1 MNKTQILKKYAID
14 EDKTKNPNFGKPVKD
29 INSVRNGKM
38 EVENY
43 ISLKVTNFLE
53 NRGFK
58 CNVNVNNNEV
68 FVVAEKKLNSKDR
81 QERYNEAKEIEK
93 FISQKLPRK
102 VTTKNFI
109 LKRDNSGVRTTTVY
123 GNPVASWDFYYDVI
137 DNRQFI

>member
-1 MNKTQILKKYAID
+1 MKKSEILLKFAID
-14 EDKTKNPNFGKPVKD
+14 ENVTKNPGFGKPVKNID
-29 INSVRNGKM
+29 SVKNGKM

-43 ISLKVTNFLE
+43 ISLKVTNFLV

-58 CNVNVNNNEV
+58 CKVNVNNNEV

-81 QERYNEAKEIEK
+81 QERYNEANEIEK

-109 LKRDNSGVRTTTVY
+109 LKRDNSGVRTTTIY

-137 DNRQFI
+137 DNRPTI

>member
-1 MNKTQILKKYAID
+1 
-14 EDKTKNPNFGKPVKD
+14 
-29 INSVRNGKM
+29 M

-43 ISLKVTNFLE
+43 ISLKVTNFLV

-93 FISQKLPRK
+93 FISQKLPRN